1 MTGSGRTFKIPVENI
16 KIDDILA
23 ALILSL
29 VMMRRLE
36 VRTATHARNPAVPLE
51 RFEEWRSLALRAYA
65 MISVACAAKVAL
77 SLGWYA
83 VALKLRV
90 AAPWF
95 QLGGLLVFLGWA
107 ITLVWAWKIATDA
120 RYLRLQL
127 GIQLRRRSPV

>member
-1 MTGSGRTFKIPVENI
+1 MENI

-36 VRTATHARNPAVPLE
+36 VRTATHAQNPAVPPE

-90 AAPWF
+90 APPWF

>member
-1 MTGSGRTFKIPVENI
+1 MENI

-29 VMMRRLE
+29 TMVRRLE
-36 VRTATHARNPAVPLE
+36 ARTANHAQNPAVPLE

-65 MISVACAAKVAL
+65 MVAIACAAKVAL

-83 VALKLRV
+83 VALRFQV

-95 QLGGLLVFLGWA
+95 QLGGLLVFVGWA
-107 ITLVWAWKIATDA
+107 ITLIWAWKIATDA

-127 GIQLRRRSPV
+127 GIQLRRRSAV

>member
-1 MTGSGRTFKIPVENI
+1 VENI

-29 VMMRRLE
+29 AMMRRLE
-36 VRTATHARNPAVPLE
+36 VRTATHAQNPAVPLE
-51 RFEEWRSLALRAYA
+51 RFEAWRFLALRAYT
-65 MISVACAAKVAL
+65 IIGVACGAKVAL

-95 QLGGLLVFLGWA
+95 QLGGLLVFLSWA

-127 GIQLRRRSPV
+127 GIQLRRRSTA

>member
-1 MTGSGRTFKIPVENI
+1 MENI

-29 VMMRRLE
+29 AMMRRLE
-36 VRTATHARNPAVPLE
+36 VRTATHAQNSAVPLA
-51 RFEEWRSLALRAYA
+51 RFEEWRALALRAYT
-65 MISVACAAKVAL
+65 MIGVACAAKVVL
-77 SLGWYA
+77 SLGWY
-83 VALKLRV
+83 VLALKLHV

-107 ITLVWAWKIATDA
+107 ITLVWAWKISTDA